1 MPGFGSHKIV
11 AGDRSTWGWTGVRP
25 FLFGDG
31 VRSFVVVFFIF
42 LFGDGVRI
50 VRFDAVILAERGGLA
65 T

>member
-1 MPGFGSHKIV
+1 MPGFGNHKVV
-11 AGDRSTWGWTGVRP
+11 AGGRSTWGWTGVRP

-31 VRSFVVVFFIF
+31 VRSFVVFFFF

-50 VRFDAVILAERGGLA
+50 FRFDAVILAERGGLA